1 MGTLKRIAIALESV
15 ANDLHI
21 LVANMD
27 KKTPIQQVGKND
39 VQGKSKEDFS
49 KICSRNAKQPRWSIK
64 EVNTLMKMLNNKAGY
79 KEIAS
84 VINRSEEA
92 VKSKAYEMGLTKYS
106 RRHSNGH

>member
-1 MGTLKRIAIALESV
+1 MGTMKQIAIALESI

-27 KKTPIQQVGKND
+27 KKTPSQQTEMND
-39 VQGKSKEDFS
+39 VKEKSKEDFS
-49 KICSRNAKQPRWSIK
+49 KICSKNAKQPRWSIK

-84 VINRSEEA
+84 VINRSEQA
-92 VKSKAYEMGLTKYS
+92 VKTKAYEMGWTKHS
-106 RRHSNGH
+106 RR

>member
-1 MGTLKRIAIALESV
+1 MGTLKQIAIALESI

-21 LVANMD
+21 LVANMN
-27 KKTPIQQVGKND
+27 KEALSQQMGKYD
-39 VQGKSKEDFS
+39 VQSKSKEDFS

-84 VINRSEEA
+84 VINRSEQA
-92 VKSKAYEMGLTKYS
+92 VKTKAYEIGWTKHS
-106 RRHSNGH
+106 RR

>member
-1 MGTLKRIAIALESV
+1 MGTLKRIAIALESI

-21 LVANMD
+21 LVANTN
-27 KKTPIQQVGKND
+27 KEASSQQMGKND
-39 VQGKSKEDFS
+39 VQSKSKEDFS
-49 KICSRNAKQPRWSIK
+49 KICSQNAKQPRWSIK

-106 RRHSNGH
+106 RRNSNGH

>member
-1 MGTLKRIAIALESV
+1 MGTLKQIAIALESI

-21 LVANMD
+21 IVANMN
-27 KKTPIQQVGKND
+27 KEALSQQMGKYD
-39 VQGKSKEDFS
+39 VESKRKQDIS
-49 KICSRNAKQPRWSIK
+49 KIYSRNARQPSWSIK

>member
-1 MGTLKRIAIALESV
+1 MGTLKQIAIALESI

-21 LVANMD
+21 LVANMN
-27 KKTPIQQVGKND
+27 KEALSQQMGKYD
-39 VQGKSKEDFS
+39 VQSKSKEDFS

-84 VINRSEEA
+84 VINRSEQA
-92 VKSKAYEMGLTKYS
+92 IKTKAYEMGWTKHS
-106 RRHSNGH
+106 RR